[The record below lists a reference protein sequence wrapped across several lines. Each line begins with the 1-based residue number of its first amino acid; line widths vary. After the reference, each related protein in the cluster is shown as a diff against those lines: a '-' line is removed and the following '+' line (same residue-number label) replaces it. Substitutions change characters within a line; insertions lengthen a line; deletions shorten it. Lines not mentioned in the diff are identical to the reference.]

1 MLRLFITNNQGTYD
15 ITDLV
20 QSITWSG
27 DYMKCA
33 RMLEFE
39 LVSSPTDKNI
49 PVIACELGNNVVFM
63 HDVRVLFDGFVFER
77 HKSTEDNV
85 INITCYDR
93 GIYLKRNEATY
104 KFTNMT
110 PEAITKRICSDFGI
124 TPGNIATTGIK
135 ITRNFIGV
143 NLYRIIQTA
152 YTLASEQNG
161 KKYMIRFEGQK
172 LNVIEKTIT
181 DETLIIEGGS
191 NLMSA
196 STTESITNMI
206 NQVAIYDQND
216 KLIGIQ
222 KNAEAIKL
230 YGLMQAYLKQSENED
245 TMAKAKK
252 IIEDNGVS
260 QKITIENLGNIAN
273 ITGNTV
279 VVREPYTG
287 LYGLFYIDSDVHI
300 WKRGQY
306 YNKLVVNFRN
316 IMDEQEAGSLPNAS
330 GSKTSSKTKSK
341 SSEKWQYKYKPTYE
355 SAETSKGGNSGVSRW
370 KTTLTPY

>member
-1 MLRLFITNNQGTYD
+1 MIRLFLTNNQGVFD

-20 QSITWSG
+20 QTVTWSG
-27 DYMKCA
+27 DYMQCA
-33 RMLEFE
+33 RTLEFE
-39 LVSSPTDKNI
+39 LISSPSDENI
-49 PVIACELGNNVVFM
+49 PVVACELGNNVVFM
-63 HDVRVLFDGFVFER
+63 QDDRVLFDGFVFER
-77 HKSTEDNV
+77 HKSTDDNV
-85 INITCYDR
+85 ITITCYDR

-104 KFTNMT
+104 KFSNMT

-135 ITRNFIGV
+135 ITRNFIGIS
-143 NLYRIIQTA
+143 LYRIIQTA

-161 KKYMIRFEGQK
+161 KKYMIRFEGPK
-172 LNVIEKTIT
+172 LCVIEKTVT

-196 STTESITNMI
+196 STTESIVNMI

-216 KLIGIQ
+216 NLVGIQ
-222 KNAEAIKL
+222 NNPETIKL
-230 YGLMQAYLKQSENED
+230 YGLMQAYLRKTENED
-245 TMAKAKK
+245 AVAKAKRLL
-252 IIEDNGVS
+252 EDNGVE

-287 LYGLFYIDSDVHI
+287 LYGLFYIDSDIHI

-306 YNKLVVNFRN
+306 YNKLVVNFKN
-316 IMDEQEAGSLPNAS
+316 IMDRQEAGSLPNAS
-330 GSKTSSKTKSK
+330 GAKTSSKTKK
-341 SSEKWQYKYKPTYE
+341 NQSSEKWQYKYKPAQST
-355 SAETSKGGNSGVSRW
+355 TSNNSGVSRW
-370 KTTLTPY
+370 KTTPMPY